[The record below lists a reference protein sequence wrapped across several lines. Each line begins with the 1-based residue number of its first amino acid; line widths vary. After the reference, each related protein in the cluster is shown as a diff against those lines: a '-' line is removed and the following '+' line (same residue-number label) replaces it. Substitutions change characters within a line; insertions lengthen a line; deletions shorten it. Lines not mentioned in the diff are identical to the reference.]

1 MERIKQ
7 VVRSKSYRGGQ
18 GADGREIFIFSIQT
32 GKILSFKAAEIM
44 CKFRFE
50 LARDDCADASAR

>member
-18 GADGREIFIFSIQT
+18 GAD
-32 GKILSFKAAEIM
+32 
-44 CKFRFE
+44 
-50 LARDDCADASAR
+50 

>member
-1 MERIKQ
+1 M
-7 VVRSKSYRGGQ
+7 VRSKSYRGGQ

-50 LARDDCADASAR
+50 LARDRLREYFVAR

>member
-18 GADGREIFIFSIQT
+18 GADEREIFIFSIQT
-32 GKILSFKAAEIM
+32 GKILSL
-44 CKFRFE
+44 E
-50 LARDDCADASAR
+50 L